1 MPSTR
6 AHINPDILV
15 WARKRLNADPAL
27 IARRAG
33 TSLDIYEQWE
43 NGGKRPTIKQLQK
56 VAKQLRRPVS
66 HFYLEDYPDEP
77 EPRLEM
83 RRVFGG
89 NPKKDTFEFSREVQ
103 DCMRRREIALQLYAS
118 LGEEPAQLPETFDIE
133 EDPEAVGDAVRYG
146 VLNIDDETQ
155 SSWRGRYEALRKWR
169 EALERAGVLSFQI
182 SGVELSE
189 ARGFAFAKRPLPIAA
204 FNSKDSV
211 RGRIFTL
218 LHEFAHILLGR
229 STLHSEAPF
238 ASKDRTES
246 WCNRVAAVILVP
258 KSDLLELQQVRRR
271 DAPRFWTK
279 SEIEGL
285 ASRYKV
291 SPSAA
296 IRRLQTFD
304 LINSE
309 NFAVLSEQ
317 FDSRRSA
324 DAVQT
329 ESNDSSGGN
338 FYSNKLTQ
346 LGSLLPSLAFRS
358 FYANQI
364 SAGDLSKVMGT
375 KVDNLGN
382 FEEKVMGSRYAF
394 MEA

>member
-6 AHINPDILV
+6 AHINPEILV
-15 WARKRLNADPAL
+15 WARRRLNADPAL
-27 IARRAG
+27 LAKRAG
-33 TSLDIYEQWE
+33 TSLEIYEKWE
-43 NGGKRPTIKQLQK
+43 EGEKRPTIKQLQK

-66 HFYLEDYPDEP
+66 HFYLENYPDEP

-89 NPKKDTFEFSREVQ
+89 SPRKDTFEFSREVQ
-103 DCMRRREIALQLYAS
+103 DCMRRREIALQLYTS
-118 LGEEPAQLPETFDIE
+118 LSEEPAQLPEPFDIY

-146 VLNIDDETQ
+146 VLDVDDETQ
-155 SSWRGRYEALRKWR
+155 SSWRGQYEALREWR

-189 ARGFAFAKRPLPIAA
+189 ARGFAFAKHPLPIAA

-218 LHEFAHILLGR
+218 MHEFAHILLGR
-229 STLHSEAPF
+229 STLHSETPF
-238 ASKDRTES
+238 ASNDKTEN
-246 WCNRVAAVILVP
+246 WCNRVAAVILMP
-258 KSDLLELQQVRRR
+258 RSDLLSLQQIRRSQT
-271 DAPRFWTK
+271 PRFWK
-279 SEIEGL
+279 DSEIEGL
-285 ASRYKV
+285 AGRYKV
-291 SPSAA
+291 SPSAV

-324 DAVQT
+324 DAVQDD
-329 ESNDSSGGN
+329 SGGSSGGN

-364 SAGDLSKVMGT
+364 SAGDLSAVMGT
-375 KVDNLGN
+375 KVGNLGN

-394 MEA
+394 TEA